1 MGLGLFFPSLISTIN
16 LSRLIGIFFFNS
28 GTVSIPIFKFSLS
41 FNVFVFFFKLFMFE
55 LVLILVIFSSFDFE
69 SFFSFNVF
77 EDLKSIFDKFILSVK
92 NVPPSYGIVFFKVFF
107 SLKVSGYKILSK
119 KLLFK
124 DVSVFLGFGGSSF
137 FESINSKK

>member
-1 MGLGLFFPSLISTIN
+1 
-16 LSRLIGIFFFNS
+16 
-28 GTVSIPIFKFSLS
+28 
-41 FNVFVFFFKLFMFE
+41 MFE
-55 LVLILVIFSSFDFE
+55 LVLMLVIFSSFDLE

-92 NVPPSYGIVFFKVFF
+92 KVPPSYGIVFFKVFF

-124 DVSVFLGFGGSSF
+124 ELSDFLGFGCSSF